1 MGTRENEDVFEKRL
15 SSIETKI
22 DKLTEVVTQTQLQEY
37 RISVVEEGLKDLQD
51 TVIELDK
58 RAGNTAL
65 KWVGIVGTT
74 LVTILVGFIAVKV
87 GLK

>member
-15 SSIETKI
+15 STIETKI
-22 DKLTEVVTQTQLQEY
+22 DKLTELVTQTQLQEY

-51 TVIELDK
+51 SVIELDK

-65 KWVGIVGTT
+65 KWIGIIGTT
-74 LVTILVGFIAVKV
+74 LVTILLGFIAVKV

>member
-74 LVTILVGFIAVKV
+74 LVTILLGFIAVKV

>member
-1 MGTRENEDVFEKRL
+1 MNDEVTENRLGIIEK
-15 SSIETKI
+15 KI
-22 DKLTEVVTQTQLQEY
+22 DKLTDLVTQTQLQEY
-37 RISVVEEGLKDLQD
+37 RISVVEQDLKEIQE

-65 KWVGIVGTT
+65 KWLSMIATT
-74 LVTILVGFIAVKV
+74 IVTILLGFIAVKV

>member
-1 MGTRENEDVFEKRL
+1 MGEEDVFDKRL
-15 SSIETKI
+15 STIEAKI
-22 DKLTEVVTQTQLQEY
+22 DKLTELVTQTQLQEY
-37 RISVVEEGLKDLQD
+37 RITVIEDSVKELKD

-65 KWVGIVGTT
+65 KWIGIIGGGI
-74 LVTILVGFIAVKV
+74 VTILLGFIAFKV

>member
-15 SSIETKI
+15 STIETKI
-22 DKLTEVVTQTQLQEY
+22 DKLTELVTQTQLQEY

-51 TVIELDK
+51 AVIEIDK

-65 KWVGIVGTT
+65 KWIGIIGTT
-74 LVTILVGFIAVKV
+74 LVTILLGFIAVKV

>member
-1 MGTRENEDVFEKRL
+1 MGKSDNEDVFEKRL
-15 SSIETKI
+15 TSIETKI

-51 TVIELDK
+51 SVIELDK

-65 KWVGIVGTT
+65 KWIGIIGAGI
-74 LVTILVGFIAVKV
+74 VTILLGFIAVKV